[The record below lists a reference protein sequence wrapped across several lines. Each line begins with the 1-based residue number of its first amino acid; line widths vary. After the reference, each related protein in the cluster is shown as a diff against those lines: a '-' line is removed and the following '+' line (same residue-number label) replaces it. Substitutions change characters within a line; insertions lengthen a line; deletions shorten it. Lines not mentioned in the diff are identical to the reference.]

1 MSEMAEEEFAF
12 GQQEASADSEHATRP
27 VGFKVSRLS
36 PVLKRTRGSEQ
47 KQQQQQE
54 QEEEEQQQQQQQD
67 NSPGA
72 ESTATPRRRVLF
84 ADAAGF
90 RLSRGDSMEKG
101 DVGGAGADDRG
112 EGCGHSRPASSVAPR
127 PDFALAG
134 STSEL
139 LDVVRKQKVA
149 LEDFAVSSAGA
160 VLGTVRVHGS
170 SRDKRVHLR
179 WSRDVW
185 RSHWEVQA
193 TAVDN
198 TFDGET
204 EQFVF
209 RSFARPG
216 GDEPLEEGDAVEMV
230 VRYAS
235 PDGVFWDN
243 NGCANYRFTCV
254 KAGVEMRA
262 ARVKALVSA
271 PEPNGCSP
279 RSSNASNEDRH
290 EHAADAG
297 DLRGRVGAAIG
308 DGGGGGDPNHEPR
321 GDRGGASANGLSAI
335 AQPARRGSAD
345 DLMEGLFK
353 TLHAL
358 LLLVFLAS
366 LTRFGVMECCAA
378 YALAIAFLYC
388 YGVFEMLSH

>member
-1 MSEMAEEEFAF
+1 
-12 GQQEASADSEHATRP
+12 
-27 VGFKVSRLS
+27 
-36 PVLKRTRGSEQ
+36 
-47 KQQQQQE
+47 
-54 QEEEEQQQQQQQD
+54 
-67 NSPGA
+67 
-72 ESTATPRRRVLF
+72 
-84 ADAAGF
+84 
-90 RLSRGDSMEKG
+90 MEK
-101 DVGGAGADDRG
+101 VADERG
-112 EGCGHSRPASSVAPR
+112 EDCGHSGPACSVAPR

-139 LDVVRKQKVA
+139 LDAVRKQKVA
-149 LEDFAVSSAGA
+149 LEELAVSESGA

-216 GDEPLEEGDAVEMV
+216 EDEPLQEGDAVEMV

-254 KAGVEMRA
+254 KAGEEMRA

-279 RSSNASNEDRH
+279 RSSDASNNEARH
-290 EHAADAG
+290 EHAPDVG

-308 DGGGGGDPNHEPR
+308 GGGGHNHEPR
-321 GDRGGASANGLSAI
+321 GDRGGASANGLSAV
-335 AQPARRGSAD
+335 AQPARWGSAD
-345 DLMEGLFK
+345 ELSEGLFK
-353 TLHAL
+353 TLHVL

-378 YALAIAFLYC
+378 YALAIVFLYC